1 MVMFRGLLTILSVS
15 MLVSCVSLDYVFPT
29 NEKVVTQSSDVKMSA
44 IDRSDADADGIP
56 DWADLCEETKTGV
69 RVDTAGCEL
78 ITGIIEGLK
87 FAPDEVELTLEAE
100 SVIDRYVAAFKL
112 YPETDISVE
121 GHTDNRGSAAEN
133 LELSKQRVN
142 AVVVYMV
149 DEGIAAERIK
159 PFAFGENRPVASNA
173 TLPGREQNRRI
184 EINLIERLL

>member
-1 MVMFRGLLTILSVS
+1 MAMFRGLLTILSIP
-15 MLVSCVSLDYVFPT
+15 MLASCVSLDYVFPIG
-29 NEKVVTQSSDVKMSA
+29 EEVVTQESDVQKLA
-44 IDRSDADADGIP
+44 NTRSDADADGIP
-56 DWADLCEETKTGV
+56 DWVDLCEKTKSGV
-69 RVDTAGCEL
+69 RVDTTGCEL

-87 FAPDEVELTLEAE
+87 FAPDKVKLTSEAE
-100 SVIDRYVAAFKL
+100 LVLDRYIAAFRL
-112 YPETDISVE
+112 YPDFDISVE

-133 LELSKQRVN
+133 LELSKLRVN

-149 DEGIAAERIK
+149 DKGIVAERIK